1 MYERGGISGDV
12 AEGPCG
18 SLERELQD
26 GEEMAEA
33 VREGHR
39 PSHRKHILAAPGR
52 DNTEQIGIVSFI
64 FIIFRLVYLISF
76 LRSCASPAR
85 VFIFNE

>member
-33 VREGHR
+33 VREGDRQKDREHLF
-39 PSHRKHILAAPGR
+39 PSSG
-52 DNTEQIGIVSFI
+52 
-64 FIIFRLVYLISF
+64 
-76 LRSCASPAR
+76 
-85 VFIFNE
+85 